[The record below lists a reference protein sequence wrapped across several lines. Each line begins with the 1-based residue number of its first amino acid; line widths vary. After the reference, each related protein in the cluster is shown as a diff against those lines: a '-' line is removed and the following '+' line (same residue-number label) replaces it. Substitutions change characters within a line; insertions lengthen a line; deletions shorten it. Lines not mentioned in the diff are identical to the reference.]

1 MGMVSVFEERF
12 VVFIDILGF
21 GSMVSAA
28 SREPNGPTAKRVDT
42 ALTIIQN
49 MRLLEGDSVATRQ
62 AIDGFHSHIFSD
74 CIVMSVDPDSFA
86 VSKLFVQLAKL
97 TVNLM
102 GEGVWIRGGMS
113 KGLISRRRS
122 TPWGPAIVEAYKV
135 ESELA
140 KNPRLALSKSALDFV
155 RHEMDR
161 KQEDGLIV
169 RDSDGVWSL
178 SPMTWAL
185 RSSYGQRP
193 MLTENLASRI
203 KRHLEEAHEQTVDN
217 PGVFQKIDWLC
228 DHWNKHVWPEQDRPE
243 FDCRTST
250 RKRSGLYSTFG
261 EEIELRN

>member
-1 MGMVSVFEERF
+1 MEDVFEERF

-21 GSMVSAA
+21 GSMVSSA
-28 SREPNGPTAKRVDT
+28 SREPNGAIAKRVDT
-42 ALTIIQN
+42 ALTIIEN
-49 MRLLEGDSVATRQ
+49 MRLLGADPVDTRQ
-62 AIDGFHSHIFSD
+62 TIGGFRSHIFSD
-74 CIVMSVDPDSFA
+74 YIVMSVDLDSFT

-97 TVNLM
+97 TVTLM

-113 KGLISRRRS
+113 KGLISRRQS
-122 TPWGPAIVEAYKV
+122 TPWGPAIVEAYRV

-155 RHEMDR
+155 RNQMDQ
-161 KQEDGLIV
+161 KQEDGLIL

-185 RSSYGQRP
+185 RSSYGQPP
-193 MLTENLASRI
+193 MLTEYLAMRI
-203 KRHLEEAHEQTVDN
+203 KRHLEEAHQQTVDN

-228 DHWNKHVWPEQDRPE
+228 DHWNKHVWLEQNRPD

-250 RKRSGLYSTFG
+250 RKRSGLYDAFG
-261 EEIELRN
+261 EEIEPRN